1 VIFAA
6 ILGMIF
12 LSETPVPLSILGYVL
27 IIGTAV
33 FRWNRMRKMPDTKET
48 DSNENDSND
57 VNEQK
62 LKPEEEIK
70 QHAEDH

>member
-1 VIFAA
+1 
-6 ILGMIF
+6 MIF

-33 FRWNRMRKMPDTKET
+33 FRWNRMRKMPDTKAI
-48 DSNENDSND
+48 DSNENE
-57 VNEQK
+57 VKEQ
-62 LKPEEEIK
+62 EIK

>member
-1 VIFAA
+1 MIFAA

-33 FRWNRMRKMPDTKET
+33 FRWNRMRKMPDAKESDAKEPDTKE
-48 DSNENDSND
+48 
-57 VNEQK
+57 
-62 LKPEEEIK
+62 
-70 QHAEDH
+70 